1 MTTDRPY
8 SSARPLDEATEE
20 IVLNRGTQFAPAVV
34 DAYVALVQRSPEL
47 FGSDP
52 LADELVPA

>member
-8 SSARPLDEATEE
+8 SEARPLDEATGE

-34 DAYVALVQRSPEL
+34 DAFVALMERVPEL
-47 FGSDP
+47 FGPDP
-52 LADELVPA
+52 MADELVPA